1 MTDENQLKKII
12 AGVRLLGIEKRY
24 VPNKHYLYILSV
36 KWSEGSEFIIYR
48 RYSAFFQLHEK
59 LTELFP
65 IETGVVS
72 KKDQKIPPL
81 PKQRWFGNE
90 KFKVAERRQTTID
103 EYCRKVAMAEPKIS
117 EHEEVLSFFE
127 ALPEDLTPPPPDPEM
142 PNKTYLTFESK
153 NKRGN
158 GKKEKTG
165 LRHILH
171 FLTGTSEEIVSSG
184 DEMEISA
191 PILLETYR
199 AIATFSPSGKTEVR
213 LEEGAHVDV
222 VEKNMS
228 GWWLVQVDEKQG
240 WCPASYLEPLDQP
253 EERDEERPNWEG
265 EEFLTTEQYE
275 AQIDDEIGFD
285 KGVVVHVIHK
295 LLDGW
300 WVVRYNDKVG
310 YAPCAYLEKY
320 TNPHLTLN
328 KARARIGSDTTTGS
342 FIKKLPPRRSTIRK
356 KSTAHKKAQKQR
368 DLQMYRRK
376 TLEASKRS
384 KLGASKGSSQL
395 EVAREN
401 YKRLSQ
407 LAETEESESAETY
420 MDMTGSAATN
430 TDAEGYLLPSDSVKS
445 SGHTYVNESVIEEIS
460 GRKSNTSSTSSAE
473 DGKATESRHAYV
485 NEEVLAQGTVSSAGN
500 IYVNEESLPQAHG
513 DETGSPADDVWTPA
527 FVSPA
532 SMSSNTGK
540 KTNNDPTD
548 ASVWTP
554 AFVDEEKSKK
564 EFPANPSYINSDTV
578 ASAAGKSKV
587 KNTQFMNL
595 GYVPDAPVPSDSWNP
610 TGPNANNNASSD
622 PAYKNI
628 DVPNNRVSGGTT
640 RPQPVPSPRARRNP
654 VPAPRGTTPSLLLP
668 EGNSDSS
675 GSNSPKS
682 GRSTPKSGR
691 SSPRSGRLSPGIPTR
706 PTAAQIAAKCSPQTK
721 LKILQAQQAPSPD
734 TCVVNDTKE
743 REPINEGPKECPVS
757 PSSSDHADA
766 AVIDQITAMIGKS
779 SPNISPANQRRN
791 YKETAELEE
800 NRKSKVSLVISQEE
814 DVKDTEKPGDEKKTS
829 FRVIK
834 YDGPATMV

>member
-1 MTDENQLKKII
+1 MAELGNQRSKRVIT
-12 AGVRLLGIEKRY
+12 GVSLLGIEKRY

-72 KKDQKIPPL
+72 KKDQKIPAL

-117 EHEEVLSFFE
+117 EHEEVLSFFKT
-127 ALPEDLTPPPPDPEM
+127 LPVDLNPPPPDPEM

-153 NKRGN
+153 NKQDN

-165 LRHILH
+165 LRHLLH
-171 FLTGTSEEIVSSG
+171 FLTGPSDEEIVSTG
-184 DEMEISA
+184 DELEISA

-199 AIATFSPSGKTEVR
+199 AIATFTPGGKTEVR

-222 VEKNMS
+222 VEKNMN

-275 AQIDDEIGFD
+275 AQIDDEISFD
-285 KGVVVHVIHK
+285 NGVIVHVIHK

-300 WVVRYNDKVG
+300 WIVRYNDKVG
-310 YAPCAYLEKY
+310 YAPCAYLQKY
-320 TNPHLTLN
+320 SNPHLPLH
-328 KARARIGSDTTTGS
+328 KARARIDSDTSTGS

-356 KSTAHKKAQKQR
+356 KTSAHKNAQKQR

-376 TLEASKRS
+376 TLEASRRT
-384 KLGASKGSSQL
+384 KLGASKGSSGL
-395 EVAREN
+395 EAAREN
-401 YKRLSQ
+401 YKRLSH
-407 LAETEESESAETY
+407 LAEVEEAENAEPY
-420 MDMTGSAATN
+420 MDMAGIPAATN
-430 TDAEGYLLPSDSVKS
+430 TDAEGYLLPNGSAKC
-445 SGHTYVNESVIEEIS
+445 SGHAYVNESVIEEIS
-460 GRKSNTSSTSSAE
+460 DRKSNASSSTSSAE
-473 DGKATESRHAYV
+473 ATESRHAYV
-485 NEEVLAQGTVSSAGN
+485 NDDVLAQGTASTGN
-500 IYVNEESLPQAHG
+500 VYVNEESLTQAHG
-513 DETGSPADDVWTPA
+513 AKSDSPADDVWTPA
-527 FVSPA
+527 FVSP
-532 SMSSNTGK
+532 NTIKAGK
-540 KTNNDPTD
+540 KTNNDPPN

-564 EFPANPSYINSDTV
+564 KFPTNPDYINSNTV
-578 ASAAGKSKV
+578 ASAIGKTKV
-587 KNTQFMNL
+587 QNTQFMNL
-595 GYVPDAPVPSDSWNP
+595 GYVPDAPVPLDSWNP
-610 TGPNANNNASSD
+610 TGPNVNNNNTPSD

-628 DVPNNRVSGGTT
+628 DVPNNLAVTT
-640 RPQPVPSPRARRNP
+640 RPQPVPSPRTRHRTP
-654 VPAPRGTTPSLLLP
+654 VPAPRGTTPTLLRP
-668 EGNSDSS
+668 EGSNSDSS

-691 SSPRSGRLSPGIPTR
+691 SSPRSGRLSPSIPAR
-706 PTAAQIAAKCSPQTK
+706 PTAAEIAAKCSPQTK
-721 LKILQAQQAPSPD
+721 LKILEAQQAD
-734 TCVVNDTKE
+734 TCVVNNTKE
-743 REPINEGPKECPVS
+743 RDQDQKECPVS
-757 PSSSDHADA
+757 PSTPERSPEQPDA

-779 SPNISPANQRRN
+779 SPASQRRN
-791 YKETAELEE
+791 YKETAEMEE
-800 NRKSKVSLVISQEE
+800 NRKSNVSVVVSYEE
-814 DVKDTEKPGDEKKTS
+814 EEGTKETEKSGDERRTS
-829 FRVIK
+829 IRIIE